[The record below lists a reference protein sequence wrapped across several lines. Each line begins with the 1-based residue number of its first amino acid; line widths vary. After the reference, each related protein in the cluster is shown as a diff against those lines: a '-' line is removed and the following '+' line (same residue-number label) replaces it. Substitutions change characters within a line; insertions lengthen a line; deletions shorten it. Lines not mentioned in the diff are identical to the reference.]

1 MRPLISSF
9 NNTAQELKILMQK
22 EIQASQT
29 HDINALTQIFPSK
42 MALYTK
48 IEGIAESIKKCFSS
62 FSKEEQIF
70 LKKISKELDDLG
82 QENLLLLKGMMVAS
96 QKMMDIL
103 IYASQTSQDS
113 LKVYDKRANMAQN
126 KTFNYTKGI

>member
-9 NNTAQELKILMQK
+9 NDTAQELKILMQK
-22 EIQASQT
+22 EIKASQE
-29 HDINALTQIFPSK
+29 HDIDALTQVFPSK

-48 IEGIAESIKKCFSS
+48 IEAIGESIKKCFSS

-70 LKKISKELDDLG
+70 LQNISKELDDLG
-82 QENLLLLKGMMVAS
+82 QQNLLLLKGMMVAS

-113 LKVYDKRANMAQN
+113 LKVYDRRANMSQN
-126 KTFNYTKGI
+126 KPFNYTKGV